1 MSLLKI
7 YVHPNF
13 SSKITTILY
22 DLHELQ
28 KVKNYEIIKWQNL
41 DEDKIDF
48 KSSIFLM
55 TDNEKKGLSVS
66 TLKHHESGYRIVAC
80 KLPLTKLDFFELG
93 MSVLRVWP
101 YIIEKSVDDKF
112 LFTFKYGGRKLTAF
126 KIKGNNMNDKFCSTY
141 SQIEIFK

>member
-1 MSLLKI
+1 MSNLKI
-7 YVHPNF
+7 YIHPNF
-13 SSKITTILY
+13 SSKITAILY

-41 DEDKIDF
+41 DDDKIDL
-48 KSSIFLM
+48 KTAIFLM

-80 KLPLTKLDFFELG
+80 KLPKTKFDFFELG

-101 YIIEKSVDDKF
+101 SIIEKSSTDEF
-112 LFTFKYGGRKLTAF
+112 LFTFKYGGKRLNFVKN
-126 KIKGNNMNDKFCSTY
+126 IV
-141 SQIEIFK
+141 

>member
-1 MSLLKI
+1 MSNLKI
-7 YVHPNF
+7 YIHPNF
-13 SSKITTILY
+13 SSKITAILY

-41 DEDKIDF
+41 DEDKIDL
-48 KSSIFLM
+48 KTAIFLM

-80 KLPLTKLDFFELG
+80 KLPKTKFDFFELG

-101 YIIEKSVDDKF
+101 SIIEKSTRGDF
-112 LFTFKYGGRKLTAF
+112 LFTFKYGGKRLSGVKL
-126 KIKGNNMNDKFCSTY
+126 KNI
-141 SQIEIFK
+141 